1 MSRRQPQWGSPAMQ
15 RAIRKHDRQ
24 FARKHGGPK
33 PKGGC
38 PLFALS
44 LLVPVV
50 ALVAAA
56 KGKG

>member
-1 MSRRQPQWGSPAMQ
+1 MQ

-38 PLFALS
+38 PLFALT

-50 ALVAAA
+50 AFVAAV